1 MKSKN
6 TSGHWIEPC
15 GTLGLTDNVEDVTPP
30 QQLVAFFLL
39 NNIP

>member
-1 MKSKN
+1 MKSTNK
-6 TSGHWIEPC
+6 SGPWIEPR
-15 GTLGLTDNVEDVTPP
+15 GTLGLTEHVEDLTPP